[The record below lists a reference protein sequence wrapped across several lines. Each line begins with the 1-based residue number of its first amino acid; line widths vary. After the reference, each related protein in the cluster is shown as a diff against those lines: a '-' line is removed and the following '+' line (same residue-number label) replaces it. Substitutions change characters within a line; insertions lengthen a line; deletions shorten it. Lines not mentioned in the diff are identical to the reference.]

1 MSDTLMKVEQG
12 YSSFTIIFNCDNA
25 LVNNE
30 IVKVKLKIDIEDT
43 HNDFT
48 EDSNHLNFQE
58 IQVTNEKYHCNICDK
73 AFSKKK
79 VLM

>member
-30 IVKVKLKIDIEDT
+30 IVEVKLKIHTMI
-43 HNDFT
+43 
-48 EDSNHLNFQE
+48 LQR
-58 IQVTNEKYHCNICDK
+58 IVII
-73 AFSKKK
+73 
-79 VLM
+79 